1 MCVYVSKFF
10 SSRFHIFPSCKF
22 HYLYSVK
29 KKQLTNQGLQAFIEQ
44 LESSG
49 ELIRVKQPVSPD
61 QEITEIADRM
71 MKQTGGGKALLF
83 ENTGTDFPL
92 LINAFGSTTRMRTVM
107 GKQHPGDVFPHFFS
121 IVEKMKQGGGLF
133 NAIRYLWPHRRYL
146 KVFPKHS
153 TKKGACQQ
161 VIDTNPDLGKLPVLT
176 SWPFDGGPFFT
187 LPMVFTR
194 HPETGTRNI
203 GMYRMQVFD
212 KNTTG
217 MHWHRHKGGAAH
229 FKAWQQ
235 KGGKM
240 PVAVALGGDPLY
252 TYLATAPLPEN
263 VDELLMYGLIRKQ
276 PAKLVKCI
284 TQDIEVPADAD
295 IILEGYIDT
304 NEAFRTEGPFG
315 DHTGFYSLED
325 TYPVFHLTAI
335 THRKNAVYPATIT
348 GIPPMEDL
356 YFSKTTETLFKPAIK
371 MLIAPEMEDFHLP
384 AEGTAHNLVLMHVN
398 NSFPGSIHKTMHALM
413 GAGQMMFSKLMIAL
427 PKGIKLTDSPA
438 VIDHIAACIHP
449 DKAIIS
455 AGPADELEHASP
467 SPVFGGKLMLDLSEN
482 SPENASKPE
491 FYIDDKSIRYGNILI
506 RHKDRS
512 AENHDVPD
520 EQGVR
525 CIVDTDFPVA
535 ENNISLLTWWM
546 LANIDP
552 QCDISRVN
560 NALHIDARVKPKQPE
575 RKRKWPQPVLSS
587 DDTIQAID
595 DKWEAL
601 NIGKDMPSPSKKTK
615 YFVNSQG
622 AAFKK

>member
-1 MCVYVSKFF
+1 MKNK
-10 SSRFHIFPSCKF
+10 H
-22 HYLYSVK
+22 
-29 KKQLTNQGLQAFIEQ
+29 LTHQGLQAFIAR
-44 LESSG
+44 LENNG
-49 ELIRVKQPVSPD
+49 ELIRVKHPVSPD
-61 QEITEIADRM
+61 QDITEIADRM
-71 MKQTGGGKALLF
+71 MNQPGGGKALLF
-83 ENTGTDFPL
+83 ENTGTKFPL
-92 LINAFGSTTRMRTVM
+92 LINAFGSTGRMKTIL
-107 GKQHPGDVFPHFFS
+107 GEQHPADVFPHLFS
-121 IVEKMKQGGGLF
+121 LAEQLKQGGGLIST
-133 NAIRYLWPHRRYL
+133 IRHIWPHRHYL

-153 TKKGACQQ
+153 TKRGACQQ

-187 LPMVFTR
+187 LPMVFTQ

-217 MHWHRHKGGAAH
+217 MHWHRHKGGAVH

-276 PAKLVKCI
+276 PATLVKCI

-384 AEGTAHNLVLMHVN
+384 AEGTAHNLVLMHVK

-413 GAGQMMFSKLMIAL
+413 GAGQMMFSKILIAL
-427 PKGIKLTDSPA
+427 PQDVELTDYPA
-438 VIDHIAACIHP
+438 VIDHVAAWIHP

-467 SPVFGGKLMLDLSEN
+467 QPVFGGKLMLDLSEN
-482 SPENASKPE
+482 SPDTAPKPQ
-491 FYIDDKSIRYGNILI
+491 FYSDDKSIRYGNILI
-506 RHKDRS
+506 RYANREDELQHTPLDKGV
-512 AENHDVPD
+512 HCIVFVDVP
-520 EQGVR
+520 
-525 CIVDTDFPVA
+525 PS
-535 ENNISLLTWWM
+535 ENVSLLIWWV

-552 QCDISRVN
+552 QSDILRIN
-560 NALHIDARVKPKQPE
+560 NALHIDARVKPKQAG
-575 RKRKWPQPVLSS
+575 RKRRWPQPVLSS

-595 DKWEAL
+595 EKWEAL
-601 NIGKDMPSPSKKTK
+601 NIGRYMPSPSKKTK
-615 YFVNSQG
+615 NFVNSHG
-622 AAFKK
+622 AAFKN